1 MLRLFIAVEL
11 SEQQKQELAK
21 LQNKVSQ
28 YLDGVRWA
36 KHDAMHLT
44 LKFLGDTEE
53 SRIEQIREAMELVA
67 KQQEP
72 FLLSFGGSGVFPN
85 SKKARVLWVG
95 VEEGEKEIK
104 LLAEELEKSLSD
116 YGFQKEKRAFYP
128 HLTTGRLRNPPPQ
141 AKIQRYLDNE
151 SSFISSP
158 VEVKEAVLFQSKLLP
173 HGPEYS
179 ILHRKSFVN

>member
-28 YLDGVRWA
+28 YLDGVRWV

-53 SRIEQIREAMELVA
+53 GRTGQIRETMELA
-67 KQQEP
+67 LKQHEP

-95 VEEGEKEIK
+95 LEEGEKEIK
-104 LLAEELEKSLSD
+104 LLAEDLEISLSND
-116 YGFQKEKRAFYP
+116 GFQKERRAFHP

-141 AKIQRYLDNE
+141 TKIQRYLDNE
-151 SSFISSP
+151 SSFSSSP
-158 VEVKEAVLFQSKLLP
+158 VEVKEAVLIQSKLLQY
-173 HGPEYS
+173 GPEYS
-179 ILHRKSFVN
+179 ILHRKSF

>member
-28 YLDGVRWA
+28 YLDGVRWV

-53 SRIEQIREAMELVA
+53 SRIGQIREAIELA
-67 KQQEP
+67 AEQHEP
-72 FLLSFGGSGVFPN
+72 FLLSFGGSGLFPN

-95 VEEGEKEIK
+95 VKEGEKEIK
-104 LLAEELEKSLSD
+104 LLADNLEKSLSA
-116 YGFQKEKRAFYP
+116 YGFQKEKRNFHP

-141 AKIQRYLDNE
+141 DKIQSYLDNE

-158 VEVKEAVLFQSKLLP
+158 VEVKEAILFQSKLLP
-173 HGPEYS
+173 RGPKYS
-179 ILHRKSFVN
+179 ILHRKSFSN